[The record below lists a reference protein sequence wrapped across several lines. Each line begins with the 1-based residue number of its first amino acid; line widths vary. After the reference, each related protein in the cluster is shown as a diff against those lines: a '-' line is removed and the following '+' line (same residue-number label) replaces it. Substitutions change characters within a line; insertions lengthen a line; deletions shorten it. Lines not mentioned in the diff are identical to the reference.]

1 MNKKQLKIVTGV
13 AIAVL
18 IVSIIPMLWISQ
30 YLHPFADDYVFGA
43 EVYKIWNETHSFPA
57 CVQTAWNVAM
67 TMYHTW
73 QGTYSACFLMALQ
86 PGVFGQYWLGTFI
99 LISSLVTSTYT
110 LLYMVMRKLLHSS
123 RLEYLFVSTL
133 FVLMTIQFTWSY
145 YDAFYWYNGA
155 MYYTLFYS
163 MSLFL
168 ASLLI
173 GYQLSS
179 SKFKKALIGGA
190 SIILSII
197 IAGGNFVSGLG
208 MGAILFAAILIMKM
222 EQRRWPRLYI
232 TILAIYGIA
241 FLFSV
246 LAPGNA
252 FRQVTIES
260 KPNVVVAFFMAIGKS
275 FEFLSESI
283 NIAQILMLML
293 LSPTLVK
300 AASSSRF
307 KFSHPW
313 LCILITVTLYSS
325 FFFAH
330 SYAMGTRGPGRVQN
344 IYSYIHLWLICIN
357 IYYLSGAVLRK
368 AEAKAPLSS
377 AITDFVT
384 ASKKKYANSLQYAPY
399 CAIVILILSVSLK
412 ERTTNRTVSL
422 MLKGT
427 AVKFD
432 KEMNERELAL
442 KTNTQSAITLK
453 PLTVKMPSDAF
464 NDIMIYP
471 GYWIN
476 QGMARYYGKD
486 KIVASPAAN
495 MQESP
500 TMLLARCKRD
510 VGPGNLK
517 FVYIK

>member
-1 MNKKQLKIVTGV
+1 
-13 AIAVL
+13 
-18 IVSIIPMLWISQ
+18 
-30 YLHPFADDYVFGA
+30 
-43 EVYKIWNETHSFPA
+43 
-57 CVQTAWNVAM
+57 
-67 TMYHTW
+67 
-73 QGTYSACFLMALQ
+73 
-86 PGVFGQYWLGTFI
+86 
-99 LISSLVTSTYT
+99 
-110 LLYMVMRKLLHSS
+110 
-123 RLEYLFVSTL
+123 
-133 FVLMTIQFTWSY
+133 
-145 YDAFYWYNGA
+145 
-155 MYYTLFYS
+155 
-163 MSLFL
+163 
-168 ASLLI
+168 
-173 GYQLSS
+173 
-179 SKFKKALIGGA
+179 
-190 SIILSII
+190 
-197 IAGGNFVSGLG
+197 
-208 MGAILFAAILIMKM
+208 
-222 EQRRWPRLYI
+222 
-232 TILAIYGIA
+232 
-241 FLFSV
+241 
-246 LAPGNA
+246 
-252 FRQVTIES
+252 
-260 KPNVVVAFFMAIGKS
+260 MAIGKS

-399 CAIVILILSVSLK
+399 CAIAILILSVSLK

-427 AVKFD
+427 AMKFD
-432 KEMNERELAL
+432 EEMNERELAL
-442 KTNTQSAITLK
+442 KTNSQSAITLK

-476 QGMARYYGKD
+476 QGMAHYYGKE
-486 KIVASPAAN
+486 KVIALPATN
-495 MQESP
+495 IQESP
-500 TMLLARCKRD
+500 AKLLARCKKD

-517 FVYIK
+517 FVYFK

>member
-190 SIILSII
+190 SIVLSII

-293 LSPTLVK
+293 LSPTLIK

-357 IYYLSGAVLRK
+357 IYYLCRS
-368 AEAKAPLSS
+368 
-377 AITDFVT
+377 I
-384 ASKKKYANSLQYAPY
+384 
-399 CAIVILILSVSLK
+399 
-412 ERTTNRTVSL
+412 
-422 MLKGT
+422 
-427 AVKFD
+427 
-432 KEMNERELAL
+432 
-442 KTNTQSAITLK
+442 
-453 PLTVKMPSDAF
+453 
-464 NDIMIYP
+464 
-471 GYWIN
+471 
-476 QGMARYYGKD
+476 
-486 KIVASPAAN
+486 
-495 MQESP
+495 
-500 TMLLARCKRD
+500 
-510 VGPGNLK
+510 GP
-517 FVYIK
+517 FPD